1 MIKKLVHFVVVYF
14 LCLTSAQAATERI
27 VTSRAG
33 VLGNPIAVN
42 GTMLLQDQWYSYMQ
56 TYSGTWI
63 NTFFVASS
71 DMDVV
76 LRYDDKLRYGNPNI
90 WALTITYDLTTYD
103 ASGSSTT
110 YTGQTL
116 AINYDPQAGVKITDR
131 IRKRFINV
139 HKAVL
144 KITAIDYDEVTVGN
158 VIVVN
163 NGTTVPTELDDI
175 YLDLELTT
183 ERYYVLNTATV
194 PTLQRTDI
202 DLNADSNPDEIELQ
216 WNFVQ
221 GAESYDVE
229 WLFIDA
235 GNQSVT
241 GTNFAYDFK
250 NAVRVNVPTQHYN
263 ITLAYPKGVLLYRIR
278 AVGMDKTNYNA
289 GNGLTRIAGAWS
301 TTVPESGALTTNIVT
316 GNGVRYNVTTGL
328 HEDLNWS
335 YSIGFAEDGKKGESF
350 SIADATLKPRQSIS
364 KVNSDNTMVVGESRY
379 DHEGR
384 PAMSIMPTPLEN
396 TGVHYYPGI
405 ASDYSQRSSYDADGT
420 IASQHL
426 LDNTNP
432 GAGNYYS
439 SATNTPGTSGYTPD
453 AEGMPYAR
461 VIYMTDGSGRVRS
474 SSSVGKE
481 LGHASGRE
489 TRYFYGTPT
498 QEQLDRLFGNEVG
511 FVKHYKK
518 NFVVDPNG
526 QTSVVYLDQE
536 GRTIATALAGNTPAN
551 LVELD
556 DQQGR
561 TTATAMHDDMLGNN
575 VKLGDMTM
583 QSQTTLLVVADNTQH
598 DFEYE
603 LLPINV
609 CPVVD
614 CYEPCES
621 CKYNLRI
628 HIEDDLGTTV
638 DLDTG
643 DPAETDIVATAIA
656 SGTYTFTVTLDV
668 GTYSVIKT
676 LEMDTASLNA
686 AVAEYAD
693 SLLTGNYDSCY
704 PAVTGVSDMCPEN
717 CEDACLQAFKRY
729 DAEGDVYY
737 ERENGDTT
745 TNFAVATVWI
755 NYCIEKVCNTVSVA
769 DPCELKKEA
778 MLADMRPGGQYFD
791 NTPAR
796 FLADTAGGL
805 VEDTAYF
812 GNKINDWLEN
822 HPNET
827 AMLGAVN
834 AYAGTSYT
842 SWDSVRTYYQSDW
855 ADTLLQFH
863 PEYCAWNFFC
873 NWRCIPAGAVT
884 DTLTTADAHAYYLL
898 MLNSDSGHY
907 VDSVMDYDLFNP
919 LNGTTGTG
927 NVNQPALDQSG
938 YLPTLYQGTTGHIDP
953 LFACNSDICNDGS
966 SSPVYAANRLHT
978 HLKKYMTVLDTFNN
992 VISNT
997 YYSVWYLLDNPDTLN
1012 YKTKV
1017 TSGVSQSIIDLFK
1030 TLHGDTVNSIPALI
1044 SPDNTP
1050 DAGQITKYEYFKSVY
1065 LFFRELVRQQDF
1077 YGDSSTIACQVNH
1090 YGDTINGDF
1099 LANDSISPLTDSGF
1113 VIYFPKMPLLDV
1125 YGDGCTV
1132 PTITVMIDS
1141 IQSMIAALEPQVPE
1155 NVPVSSSGSCSCSN
1169 LDQFIIGEGLTSTDH
1184 NDIATALNE
1193 NLELESPDLITG
1205 TAVGLWLS
1213 RCDSDTVSTAGLLA
1227 LGMPGELI
1235 CDLTLP
1241 EGPIDSL
1248 VYANCQEEED
1258 LDAGNS
1264 AAWYNE
1270 NLLAQLKQA
1279 YRDSLVKKCM
1289 DSLRNKE
1296 TFTVDYDLK
1305 EYYYTLYYYDQAGNL
1320 IKTVLPEGVNIIT
1333 NTVTLTAVKD
1343 YRNEVSGSTFTPAV
1357 HDMLSIYKYNSMQQ
1371 TTAATSTDGGTST
1384 YWYDYLGRLI
1394 VSQNAKQASSS
1405 NFSPLAYSYTQYD
1418 VLGRIDEVG
1427 QVQSSTAM
1435 NDVTARQSG
1444 NYYYFDNTSP
1454 TDYET
1459 WLTAAAASK
1468 RQVTKT
1474 WYDEAM
1480 TAVHTDVT
1488 TAFGSG
1494 GQKNLRNRVAAVQ
1507 FDDDPTS
1514 TAISSIYDPGN
1525 TPSGQKDYQHA
1536 QHYSYDIHGNVNTAI
1551 SETPALEAI
1560 QQHIKKTTYNYDLIS
1575 GNVNE
1580 VHYQTAAFDQF
1591 HHKYEY
1597 DADNRLTVAYS
1608 SKDNVHWEKESKQF
1622 YYLHGGA
1629 SRVEIGDKVVQGADF
1644 VYTLQGWLKG
1654 VNRNTLGEDGSGNNY
1669 NTRDIGLDA
1678 QAHPTNINRNVGN
1691 DAYGFTL
1698 GYYKAG
1704 MGDYNP
1710 IVAPIS
1716 ANNFEAATSGSD
1728 FRSASVDQYNG
1739 NISNAVYAITKSDQS
1754 ILEHQGSTY
1763 KYDQLYRLKQVNT
1776 WHNIDLA
1783 TNAWNSGSTNDLR
1796 YKEYF
1801 SYDFNGNITRAKR
1814 YSGTT
1819 VSGTATIMDSL
1830 AYYYNKTGGTYDAS
1844 TGSPSDATNKLN
1856 YVSDQITDCSF
1867 QTGDLDNQA
1876 HNNYLYDEIGQLLK
1890 DGKEYITSI
1899 EWTQYQKVSKV
1910 IKDNSV
1916 KVDPCDGVTP
1926 LILQDLEF
1934 WYDASGARLCKIVK
1948 PHKSTGGVSDQNEW
1962 IYTWYSY
1969 DASGNVM
1976 AVYEQTH
1983 EFQSGS
1989 TYKAKYKVEEHD
2001 VYGGGRLGIRHGET
2015 GDKYEC
2021 NLTASING
2029 STGLLDAISWST
2041 CTAPIPP
2048 HGNNA
2053 EYKRTLGEKQYEL
2066 SNHLGNVIV
2075 TVSDKRIPI
2084 AVSGNPTILAFY
2096 SADVLSHTDYYAFGG
2111 AKVDRAGAETSY
2123 RYGFN
2128 GVEKD
2133 NEIKGDGNSYN
2144 TDFRMYDPRVGR
2156 WLSIDPIVHPWESPY
2171 VGFANNPIWFADPT
2185 GLDTITKDGFWSAN
2199 GNTPKVFELAEVEI
2213 RPKSTEY
2220 SWTPSESTSVT
2231 INPTSTITSTEGLNS
2246 PLRKGPRTDSEMLP
2260 DKADGSFG
2268 GINPY
2273 CNQALQTPAIDPIDI
2288 LVGGFIFRPK
2298 PSISVVSSS
2307 EAVGSFG
2314 GSSRNIILSESSDAE
2329 LLKNVNRLGRSN
2341 HCFNCC
2347 IITDQARKTGMNN
2360 IEALPLMT
2368 KEAPP
2373 ARALCD
2379 VFNNGETFKPIV
2391 RGAENELT
2399 YSNMNAILKNPG
2411 QTGIVWGTRHTG
2423 DLGHVFNAHVNSM
2436 GILKFS
2442 DGQLFGKGLVPF
2454 RQFES
2459 LYILETT
2466 GVVLSREQLLNY
2478 GIFR

>member
-1 MIKKLVHFVVVYF
+1 MIKKIVHFFVVLL
-14 LCLTSAQAATERI
+14 LCTTAAQAATERV

-33 VLGNPIAVN
+33 VLGNPITVN
-42 GTMLLQDQWYSYMQ
+42 STLTVQDQWFGFML
-56 TYSGTWI
+56 TNATTWYQ
-63 NTFFVASS
+63 TFFVKETYA
-71 DMDVV
+71 DVV
-76 LRYDDKLRYGNPNI
+76 LRYDDKLRYVNATD
-90 WALTITYDLTTYD
+90 WELVVTYSITVKDSDGT
-103 ASGSSTT
+103 ASTT
-110 YTGQTL
+110 TGQTL
-116 AINYDPQAGVKITDR
+116 TIDHEPGAGGVHTDQ
-131 IRKRFINV
+131 IRKRYLNA
-139 HKAVL
+139 HYA
-144 KITAIDYDEVTVGN
+144 KITVTGIAFKSPKSGSASSTIPVDLN
-158 VIVVN
+158 
-163 NGTTVPTELDDI
+163 DI
-175 YLDLELTT
+175 YLDLEIST
-183 ERYYVLNTATV
+183 ERYYRINTATV

-216 WNFVQ
+216 WNYLQ

-235 GNQSVT
+235 GSLSVST
-241 GTNFAYDFK
+241 TNFAYDFK

-278 AVGMDKTNYNA
+278 GVGMDQANFVL
-289 GNGLTRIAGAWS
+289 GNGLTRKEGAWS
-301 TTVPESGALTTNIVT
+301 TSVPESGFLTTNSVS
-316 GNGVRYNVTTGL
+316 GNAVRYNVTTGL

-350 SIADATLKPRQSIS
+350 SIADATLKPRQSIG

-384 PAMSIMPTPLEN
+384 PAMSIMPSPLEN
-396 TGVHYYPGI
+396 KGFHYYTGI
-405 ASDYSQRSSYDADGT
+405 ASDFSARSTYDTDAN
-420 IASQHL
+420 IATQHTL
-426 LDNTNP
+426 NSANP

-439 SATNTPGTSGYTPD
+439 GSNSVPGANGYTPD

-489 TRYFYGTPT
+489 TKYFYGTPT

-536 GRTIATALAGNTPAN
+536 GRTIATALAGDVPAN

-561 TTATAMHDDMLGNN
+561 TTATNMHDDMLGNN

-583 QSQTTLLVVADNTQH
+583 QSQTTLTVVSDNTQH

-643 DPAETDIVATAIA
+643 DPLETDIVATAMA

-686 AVAEYAD
+686 AVNEYAD

-737 ERENGDTT
+737 QRENGDTT

-755 NYCIEKVCNTVSVA
+755 NDCIEKVCNTISVA

-778 MLADMRPGGQYFD
+778 MLADLRPGGQYFD

-827 AMLGAVN
+827 DMLGAIN
-834 AYAGTSYT
+834 TYAGTSYT
-842 SWDSVRTYYQSDW
+842 SWDTIRANYNPDW

-873 NWRCIPAGAVT
+873 NWQCIPAGAVP
-884 DTLTTADAHAYYLL
+884 DTLTTADAHAYYLK
-898 MLNSDSGHY
+898 MLNSNSGHY
-907 VDSVMDYDLFNP
+907 VDTSMDYDLFNP
-919 LNGTTGTG
+919 MNADTG
-927 NVNQPALDQSG
+927 NGNPNQPRLDQSD
-938 YLPTLYQGTTGHIDP
+938 YLPFMYKGHASHIDP
-953 LFACNSDICNDGS
+953 LFVCNSNICNDGVS
-966 SSPVYAANRLHT
+966 APVYAASRLDT
-978 HLKKYMTVLDTFNN
+978 HLRRYMAVLDTSNN
-992 VISNT
+992 VISNR
-997 YYSVWYLLDNPDTLN
+997 YYSVWYLIDNPDTLN

-1017 TSGVSQSIIDLFK
+1017 TSGVSQHIIDLFK
-1030 TLHGDTVNSIPALI
+1030 VLHGDTVNSIPALI

-1050 DAGQITKYEYFKSVY
+1050 AAGQITKYEYFKSVY

-1077 YGDSSTIACQVNH
+1077 YGDSSTIACQVAN

-1099 LANDSISPLTDSGF
+1099 LANDSISPLTADGF
-1113 VIYFPKMPLLDV
+1113 VIYFPKMPMLDI
-1125 YGDGCTV
+1125 YGDGCAV
-1132 PTITVMIDS
+1132 PLITVMIDS
-1141 IQSMIAALEPQVPE
+1141 IQSMIEALEPQVPE
-1155 NVPVSSSGSCSCSN
+1155 DVPSAGSASCSCAG
-1169 LDQFIIGEGLTSTDH
+1169 LQQFISDEGLTITDLD
-1184 NDIATALNE
+1184 DIATALNE

-1205 TAVGLWLS
+1205 TDVGLWLS
-1213 RCDSDTVSTAGLLA
+1213 RCDSDTVTTAGLLA
-1227 LGMPGELI
+1227 LGMPSELI
-1235 CDLTLP
+1235 CDITLP
-1241 EGPIDSL
+1241 EGPLDSL
-1248 VYANCQEEED
+1248 VYAGCQEEED

-1264 AAWYNE
+1264 ADFYND

-1296 TFTVDYDLK
+1296 FFTVDYELK

-1333 NTVTLTAVKD
+1333 NTVTLTQVKN
-1343 YRNEVSGSTFTPAV
+1343 YRNAVSGSTYTPAV

-1371 TTAATSTDGGTST
+1371 TREATSTDGGKSE

-1418 VLGRIDEVG
+1418 VLGRIQEVG

-1435 NDVTARQSG
+1435 DDVVARQSG

-1454 TDYET
+1454 TDYEN
-1459 WLTAAAASK
+1459 WLSAVAASK
-1468 RQVTKT
+1468 RQVTST
-1474 WYDEAM
+1474 WYDEEM
-1480 TAVHTDVT
+1480 TAVHADVT
-1488 TAFGSG
+1488 AAFGSG

-1514 TAISSIYDPGN
+1514 TAISSIYYPGN
-1525 TPSGQKDYQHA
+1525 TPTGQKKYQHA

-1560 QQHIKKTTYNYDLIS
+1560 QQHIKKTTYGYDLIS

-1580 VHYQTAAFDQF
+1580 VNYQESAFDQF
-1591 HHKYEY
+1591 YHKYEY
-1597 DADNRLTVAYS
+1597 DADNRLTIAYS
-1608 SKDNVHWEKESKQF
+1608 SKDKVHWEKESKQF
-1622 YYLHGGA
+1622 YYQHGGA
-1629 SRVEIGDKVVQGADF
+1629 SRVEIGDKIVQGSDF
-1644 VYTLQGWLKG
+1644 VYTLQGWLKA
-1654 VNRNTLGEDGSGNNY
+1654 VNRNTLGGTNNAY
-1669 NTRDIGLDA
+1669 SLRDAGLDA
-1678 QAHPTNINRNVGN
+1678 VNSGSNINRNVGN

-1704 MGDYNP
+1704 TGDYNP
-1710 IVAPIS
+1710 ISVPI
-1716 ANNFEAATSGSD
+1716 NNFEAATSGSD
-1728 FRSASVDQYNG
+1728 FRSAGVDQYNG
-1739 NISNAVYAITKSDQS
+1739 NISNAVYAITASDQT

-1776 WHNIDLA
+1776 WHNIDLSG
-1783 TNAWNSGSTNDLR
+1783 NAWNSGSTNDLR

-1814 YSGTT
+1814 YSGTL
-1819 VSGTATIMDSL
+1819 SGGTATIMDSL
-1830 AYYYNKTGGTYDAS
+1830 AYYYNKTGGTYDAYS
-1844 TGSPSDATNKLN
+1844 GSPSDATNKLN
-1856 YVSDQITDCSF
+1856 YVSDQITDCTF
-1867 QTGDLDNQA
+1867 QNGDLDNQA

-1899 EWTQYQKVSKV
+1899 EWTPYQKVSKV

-1948 PHKSTGGVSDQNEW
+1948 PHEATGGVSNQNKW
-1962 IYTWYSY
+1962 VYTWYSY

-1976 AVYEQTH
+1976 AVYKQTH

-1989 TYKAKYKVEEHD
+1989 TYKAKYNVEEYD
-2001 VYGGGRLGIRHGET
+2001 VYGGGRLGIRHGDA

-2021 NLTASING
+2021 NLTASITSG
-2029 STGLLDAISWST
+2029 QLDGISWSS

-2048 HGNNA
+2048 HGNGA

-2066 SNHLGNVIV
+2066 SNHLGNVIA
-2075 TVSDKRIPI
+2075 TVSDKRL
-2084 AVSGNPTILAFY
+2084 AVADITISTNLAFY
-2096 SADVLSHTDYYAFGG
+2096 SPDVLSHTDYYAFG
-2111 AKVDRAGAETSY
+2111 ASKVDRTGAETNY

-2133 NEIKGDGNSYN
+2133 DEVKGDGNSYN

-2156 WLSIDPIVHPWESPY
+2156 WLSIDPITHPFQSPY
-2171 VGFANNPIWFADPT
+2171 TAFNDNPIYFSDPS
-2185 GLDTITKDGFWSAN
+2185 GLKGKGPGGDDPSA
-2199 GNTPKVFELAEVEI
+2199 VD
-2213 RPKSTEY
+2213 RPKNTLNAPTMTAEELSRQ
-2220 SWTPSESTSVT
+2220 SVVMRDLPGDELSRAK
-2231 INPTSTITSTEGLNS
+2231 NAGFLMNGWQYFWVPNG
-2246 PLRKGPRTDSEMLP
+2246 MLP
-2260 DKADGSFG
+2260 GASYPGYYVRVLAPEDATPTTTYTADSW
-2268 GINPY
+2268 ITMP
-2273 CNQALQTPAIDPIDI
+2273 
-2288 LVGGFIFRPK
+2288 
-2298 PSISVVSSS
+2298 
-2307 EAVGSFG
+2307 
-2314 GSSRNIILSESSDAE
+2314 
-2329 LLKNVNRLGRSN
+2329 GR
-2341 HCFNCC
+2341 
-2347 IITDQARKTGMNN
+2347 IGT
-2360 IEALPLMT
+2360 
-2368 KEAPP
+2368 
-2373 ARALCD
+2373 
-2379 VFNNGETFKPIV
+2379 V
-2391 RGAENELT
+2391 
-2399 YSNMNAILKNPG
+2399 
-2411 QTGIVWGTRHTG
+2411 TGIVTDGSAIPPTVKQPPPPTKKPLPPCDDQVSNNTIPGKPAFFNKSSSVDKFLDWENSEPVLMKHSYAILDEVARLAPNKTETKIGKTEVQTVGNCTIYTTPVTTTTWETNVKITMYTTAGPNFRPTVNQRQLIVAKELQERGVPSLKIMNCPTINFNQPMGVMKGNVNMTRFDITERRTSIVSYQVRTVCKIEC
-2423 DLGHVFNAHVNSM
+2423 D
-2436 GILKFS
+2436 
-2442 DGQLFGKGLVPF
+2442 
-2454 RQFES
+2454 
-2459 LYILETT
+2459 
-2466 GVVLSREQLLNY
+2466 
-2478 GIFR
+2478 